1 MTTTASPWV
10 AKAAAAGLALAALMA
25 SGAAQ
30 ARGDVHWSISLNSP
44 GMYGPPVYVAPAPV
58 YVAPPQPIYY
68 APRRRSTTR
77 RAPSTVL
84 RPSWSFPAT
93 DTAMVAATGVDTVAS
108 TAMAMATGMAT
119 GAVDLS

>member
-30 ARGDVHWSISLNSP
+30 ARGDVQWSISLNSP

-68 APRRRSTTR
+68 APPPPVYYAPRAVY
-77 RAPSTVL
+77 RAPPVVVVPGYGYGYGGGY
-84 RPSWSFPAT
+84 RGGYRGEYRHDHGHGHGHWRR
-93 DTAMVAATGVDTVAS
+93 
-108 TAMAMATGMAT
+108 
-119 GAVDLS
+119 

>member
-68 APRRRSTTR
+68 APPPPVYYAPRAVY
-77 RAPSTVL
+77 RAP
-84 RPSWSFPAT
+84 PSWSFPAT
-93 DTAMVAATGVDTVAS
+93 DTAMAAATGVDTVAS

>member
-10 AKAAAAGLALAALMA
+10 ARAAAAGLALAALVA

-44 GMYGPPVYVAPAPV
+44 GMYGPPVYVAPAPSMWRR
-58 YVAPPQPIYY
+58 PSPSTTL
-68 APRRRSTTR
+68 PRLRSTTR

-93 DTAMVAATGVDTVAS
+93 DTAMAAATGVDTVAS

>member
-1 MTTTASPWV
+1 MTTTASRGLQEQQQPASHWPPWWLRAPPRPGRCALV
-10 AKAAAAGLALAALMA
+10 HQPEFAGHVWPARLC
-25 SGAAQ
+25 GA
-30 ARGDVHWSISLNSP
+30 G
-44 GMYGPPVYVAPAPV
+44 PV

-68 APRRRSTTR
+68 APRLRSTTR

-93 DTAMVAATGVDTVAS
+93 DTAMAAATGVDTVAS

>member
-10 AKAAAAGLALAALMA
+10 ARAAAAGLALAALMA

-68 APRRRSTTR
+68 APPPPVYYAPRAVY
-77 RAPSTVL
+77 RAPPVVVVPGYGYGYGGGY
-84 RPSWSFPAT
+84 RGGYRGEYRHGHGHGHGHGHWRR
-93 DTAMVAATGVDTVAS
+93 
-108 TAMAMATGMAT
+108 
-119 GAVDLS
+119 